1 VETFLNKILSDA
13 KKQTASE
20 SQLLENKSELF
31 DLMYETIESNSETLS
46 QVKDLVRNV
55 RVETKDIQPI
65 KETMEKTEDWETI
78 FGASKFGGK
87 EHYGIKHQIITPV
100 YVSEL
105 VGGKLV
111 NRGTM
116 MPTLP

>member
-1 VETFLNKILSDA
+1 MRQREIIR
-13 KKQTASE
+13 
-20 SQLLENKSELF
+20 
-31 DLMYETIESNSETLS
+31 YSNSFKQ
-46 QVKDLVRNV
+46 QVVRELESG
-55 RVETKDIQPI
+55 R
-65 KETMEKTEDWETI
+65 
-78 FGASKFGGK
+78 FGTVAEAK